1 MKKRVLVQHTIM
13 TKKLTSLVLALV
25 MCLSLGVPAFATTE
39 DDEIVES
46 VLNEVLARYTSDYS
60 ISDAAATIANKT
72 INEDG
77 STTYQINASFNR
89 TLLASDALD
98 IPAIQG
104 MLQAKEEL
112 SDPEQIA
119 VAESYIAG
127 RIADL
132 NDNYIVVAQ
141 RTNGTYYVTRAPYS
155 LIALD
160 NEAIPLGEVTVQSP
174 FEDGESAPLATIG
187 PRSVSEQVQSGE
199 SLIADVAECA
209 NNMVMRAAPHNEAIK
224 KYDRVA
230 AREYAQEW
238 SCNLGISTKHASCH
252 NAPKYE
258 FYDGDKGSDCANFVS
273 QCFHEGGLETD
284 DTWYINST
292 AWITTG
298 NRGGGLRQWI
308 VNNDLFFHTTNVN
321 KAFAGSLVND
331 LKYIGGEWVN
341 GGHVGIVD
349 QNDLTTQTLCAHANC
364 RSSVDITG
372 WTYTDKSGVKHKTDY
387 YVPYWDSH
395 SNQWVTG

>member
-1 MKKRVLVQHTIM
+1 M
-13 TKKLTSLVLALV
+13 
-25 MCLSLGVPAFATTE
+25 
-39 DDEIVES
+39 
-46 VLNEVLARYTSDYS
+46 
-60 ISDAAATIANKT
+60 
-72 INEDG
+72 
-77 STTYQINASFNR
+77 
-89 TLLASDALD
+89 
-98 IPAIQG
+98 
-104 MLQAKEEL
+104 
-112 SDPEQIA
+112 
-119 VAESYIAG
+119 
-127 RIADL
+127 
-132 NDNYIVVAQ
+132 
-141 RTNGTYYVTRAPYS
+141 
-155 LIALD
+155 
-160 NEAIPLGEVTVQSP
+160 QSP

-321 KAFAGSLVND
+321 KICPPSNIYRTTAISMCTEGLCCKIILVNNSNVTAINPFPT
-331 LKYIGGEWVN
+331 YIF
-341 GGHVGIVD
+341 
-349 QNDLTTQTLCAHANC
+349 
-364 RSSVDITG
+364 
-372 WTYTDKSGVKHKTDY
+372 
-387 YVPYWDSH
+387 
-395 SNQWVTG
+395 